1 MYPNEELTRLAER
14 KVRLRV
20 EIDLH
25 RRQCAL
31 AAAELAAPLAAV
43 DRGIATWRRI
53 SPWVKLLAL
62 PGGLLVGRLFKGRSG
77 LGRSRGGWL
86 GTAMAA
92 IPLVMRGAK
101 MAMNLK
107 AAFAAA
113 EARPRGAPP
122 PVSPSRR

>member
-14 KVRLRV
+14 KARLRV

-25 RRQCAL
+25 RRHCAS
-31 AAAELAAPLAAV
+31 AAAQLAAPLAAV

-62 PGGLLVGRLFKGRSG
+62 PGGLLMGRLFGGGSR
-77 LGRSRGGWL
+77 LGRPRGGWL
-86 GTAMAA
+86 ATAMAA
-92 IPLVMRGAK
+92 IPLVIRGAK
-101 MAMNLK
+101 MATKLK

-113 EARPRGAPP
+113 EARPRTVPP
-122 PVSPSRR
+122 PVSPTRP